1 MTTVLMGIIALFAL
15 LVLFFATGKKTP
27 ARPLEQLPPASAG
40 VQTLAS
46 LGKSIDAIKLY
57 RRETGAT
64 LREAKQVV
72 DSLRGQ

>member
-1 MTTVLMGIIALFAL
+1 MTTVLMGVIALLAL

-27 ARPLEQLPPASAG
+27 SRPLEQLPPASAG
-40 VQTLAS
+40 VQALAS
-46 LGKSIDAIKLY
+46 LGKRIDAIKLY